1 MATEVIVVDYGMANL
16 LNVARALTH
25 CGATVKITD
34 NPSDVALASRLVV
47 PGVGAFQDSIHEVT
61 VRGFSDPIRRYVDTG
76 RPFLGICVG
85 MQLLFDASE
94 EFGEHAG
101 LGILPGRV
109 RAVPAVTASG
119 QRQRVPHIGWSHLD
133 APASGRGW
141 SGTLLQP
148 FEGQRPAP
156 ALYFVHSFAAYPDL
170 DGDRLADCLYGG
182 HRICAAVQRGN
193 IMATQF
199 HPERSGDAGLRLLK
213 HFIEM

>member
-1 MATEVIVVDYGMANL
+1 MPTDVLLVDYGMANL
-16 LNVARALTH
+16 LNVARALSH
-25 CGATVKITD
+25 CGATVKVTED
-34 NPSDVALASRLVV
+34 PAEVERADRVVV

-61 VRGFSDPIRRYVDTG
+61 TRGFSDAIKRYIDTG

-109 RAVPAVTASG
+109 RAIPAETVTG
-119 QRQRVPHIGWSHLD
+119 EKQRVPHIGWNH
-133 APASGRGW
+133 
-141 SGTLLQP
+141 LQP
-148 FEGQRPAP
+148 AATGRSWDETFLRPFVGGRPAV
-156 ALYFVHSFAAYPDL
+156 YFVHSFAPHPDI
-170 DGDRLADCLYGG
+170 DSDRLADCVYGG

-199 HPERSGDAGLRLLK
+199 HPERSGEAGLTLLK
-213 HFIEM
+213 HFLQI